1 MKPSRDIPAT
11 MLLIYVVISATFVC
25 TRASELPTPVVSAW
39 SQNPVTIDGEMTS
52 SDEWGEAMPVDVAI
66 GKYDTGANFNMR
78 IWAKNDKT
86 DLYLLYRV
94 PYHSSLYDDADDAG
108 ISYFWPEWDPLT
120 GWENNDAGF
129 CSINPRF
136 EGQTRDYYGWDETR
150 FYKDVEATPPGENN
164 FEGSGTYDGSYYW
177 FEMKKPLNSGDGYDW
192 NFELGETYGW
202 HEGTPG
208 KSDDLVVYFFDESK
222 ELAFNGLIRLAI
234 ASEEKSGPFSPS
246 GGGGITWSMELI
258 TGFITIGAAGVAVV
272 SWMTRTQRAR
282 RKKKILFER
291 FLGEVDNV
299 YSDFKL
305 NTRRCETELHKLNND
320 VLSEFKQGTL
330 DEEHYD
336 TLNRRI
342 EDYMKEVHK
351 RIDEENP

>member
-66 GKYDTGANFNMR
+66 GKYDTGADFNMR

-120 GWENNDAGF
+120 RA
-129 CSINPRF
+129 R
-136 EGQTRDYYGWDETR
+136 
-150 FYKDVEATPPGENN
+150 A
-164 FEGSGTYDGSYYW
+164 
-177 FEMKKPLNSGDGYDW
+177 
-192 NFELGETYGW
+192 
-202 HEGTPG
+202 
-208 KSDDLVVYFFDESK
+208 VYFFDESK

>member
-1 MKPSRDIPAT
+1 MTSSRVIPAT
-11 MLLIYVVISATFVC
+11 MLLIFVVISATFIC
-25 TRASELPTPVVSAW
+25 ALASELPTPVVSAW
-39 SQNPVTIDGEMTS
+39 TTNPVTIDGEMTS
-52 SDEWGEAMPVDVAI
+52 SDEWVEATPIDVVI
-66 GKYDTGANFNMR
+66 GIYDTGADFNMR

-94 PYHSSLYDDADDAG
+94 SFHSSLYDDHDDAG
-108 ISYFWPEWDPLT
+108 ISYFWPEWDPLN

-129 CSINPRF
+129 CSINPRY
-136 EGQTRDYYGWDETR
+136 EGQTRDYYGWDGAQ
-150 FYKDVEATPPGENN
+150 FFKDVEATPPGENN
-164 FEGSGTYDGSYYW
+164 FEGMGTYDGNYYW

-192 NFELGETYGW
+192 DFELGETYGW

-208 KSDDLVVYFFDESK
+208 KSDDLVVYYFDES
-222 ELAFNGLIRLAI
+222 EESVYNGLIRLTI
-234 ASEEKSGPFSPS
+234 ASEEKSGPSSSS

-258 TGFITIGAAGVAVV
+258 TGFITIGAAGVAIV

-291 FLGEVDNV
+291 FLGEVDSV
-299 YSDFKL
+299 HSDFKL
-305 NTRRCETELHKLNND
+305 NAHRCETELHKLNND

-330 DEEHYD
+330 DEEHYN

-342 EDYMKEVHK
+342 EDYMREVRK